1 MLEHYAT
8 KHSHLVV
15 QKKKKNK
22 KRKNKGKNKWLF
34 LDVLMKFAEY
44 SSTSLHAMNI
54 LFPFC
59 WFCSSPPIPVRTPSI
74 PTGPQFSQVELD
86 DKWDDV
92 SGDLSSIFQ
101 GRGEIPQDATPFD
114 ALSQIDEDQQR

>member
-1 MLEHYAT
+1 MQLLNEDCFFCRAFLRDLVESTHLFLKMLEHYAT

-15 QKKKKNK
+15 QKKKKKNK
-22 KRKNKGKNKWLF
+22 KRKNKGKNKCPF

-59 WFCSSPPIPVRTPSI
+59 
-74 PTGPQFSQVELD
+74 
-86 DKWDDV
+86 
-92 SGDLSSIFQ
+92 
-101 GRGEIPQDATPFD
+101 
-114 ALSQIDEDQQR
+114 